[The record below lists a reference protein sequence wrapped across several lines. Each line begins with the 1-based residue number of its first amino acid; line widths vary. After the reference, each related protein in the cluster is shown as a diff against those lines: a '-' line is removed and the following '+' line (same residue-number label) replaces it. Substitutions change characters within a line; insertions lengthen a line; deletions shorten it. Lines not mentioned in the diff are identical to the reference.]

1 MNTRIPAILGLILIV
16 AFAVR
21 AGFGVVGGYGL
32 RKGVTLA
39 EAGEYEEALPL
50 LELADV
56 GFQRNEALQWRA
68 RTRVSVWRRARS
80 LDELGD
86 DPQKLLRESAADYL
100 RAASASP
107 AAAWPWAGIANVY
120 RNAGLD
126 EAKRIGASA
135 VARPVGIELG
145 LLRRSI
151 EASPNDAFYLD
162 ELALAFRRLGFRELA
177 LEAVREAARVRP
189 VYTHHA
195 FRFLRPEDPEIMAA
209 FAEASKEVLGET
221 PMLPRFNHLLELG
234 KLEHR
239 RGEYESAERLLNQ
252 ALLDPAAD
260 IFTAEVHYW
269 LGLVLFGQRRLT
281 EAREVLELSAE
292 VDSVFEPGAYARI
305 AEIEYLEGDLSAALE
320 TLRRVRRLQ
329 PRNVQRAVRFAEIA
343 RELEDWSAASEAL
356 RWTIQLRPDRLRYRV
371 DLFEVYLADGN
382 TAAAR
387 RLLREIRKRQPPPAE
402 AERLRLLLDAASL
415 ESAGG

>member
-1 MNTRIPAILGLILIV
+1 MGRLPAIFGVLLIAV
-16 AFAVR
+16 FAIR
-21 AGFGVVGGYGL
+21 AGYGVVGGYGL

-39 EAGEYEEALPL
+39 EAGQYEEALPL

-68 RTRVSVWRRARS
+68 RTRISVWRRARS

-107 AAAWPWAGIANVY
+107 AAAWPWAGLANVY

-126 EAKRIGASA
+126 EAKRVGPSA

-151 EASPNDAFYLD
+151 EASPNDAYYMD
-162 ELALAFRRLGFRELA
+162 ELALTFRRLGFRELA
-177 LEAVREAARVRP
+177 LEAVRAAARVRP

-239 RGEYESAERLLNQ
+239 RGEYENAERLLNQ
-252 ALLDPAAD
+252 ALLDPASD

-269 LGLVLFGQRRLT
+269 LGLALFGQRRLT

-292 VDSVFEPGAYARI
+292 VDPVFEPGAYARI
-305 AEIEYLEGDLSAALE
+305 AEIDVLEGELENALE

-329 PRNVQRAVRFAEIA
+329 PRNVQRAIRFAEIA
-343 RELEDWSAASEAL
+343 RELGDQAAAGEAL
-356 RWTIQLRPDRLRYRV
+356 RWAVQLSPNQLSYRIE
-371 DLFEVYLADGN
+371 LFEVYLADGN
-382 TAAAR
+382 TSAAR
-387 RLLREIRKRQPPPAE
+387 RLLRQIEKREPPAAE
-402 AERLRLLLDAASL
+402 MERLRRMLDETSIAT
-415 ESAGG
+415 AGG